1 MSPKARH
8 TPAAGHILSAQ
19 IHAFPWD
26 SPLGGDTA
34 DCCWLLHPCPFP
46 LRPGRQLLT
55 TRLRSRIHLLDGGF
69 GGRGGQGA
77 QVTQRDH
84 TWPCVHT
91 SSHHIPAEKHCWH
104 LCLLCLEGGKLRQGS
119 WVSREQGWASRPP
132 AASCWLLLPEHPYG
146 AEIHQGMGNQD
157 RDVPQG
163 DSLNGCCCK

>member
-69 GGRGGQGA
+69 GGEGRTGCPGYTKGSHLALCTHILSSHPCRKALLPPLSSVPGGRETEARELGE
-77 QVTQRDH
+77 QR
-84 TWPCVHT
+84 TRLGLKAT
-91 SSHHIPAEKHCWH
+91 SSILLTAPARASLW
-104 LCLLCLEGGKLRQGS
+104 
-119 WVSREQGWASRPP
+119 SRDSSRDGEPGQRCAS
-132 AASCWLLLPEHPYG
+132 G
-146 AEIHQGMGNQD
+146 
-157 RDVPQG
+157 
-163 DSLNGCCCK
+163 